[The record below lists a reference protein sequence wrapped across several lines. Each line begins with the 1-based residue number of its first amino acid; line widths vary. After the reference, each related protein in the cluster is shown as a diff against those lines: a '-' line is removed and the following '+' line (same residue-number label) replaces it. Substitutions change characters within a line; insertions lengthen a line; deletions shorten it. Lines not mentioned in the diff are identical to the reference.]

1 MNKRTIIILVL
12 CAALIAA
19 VAVVSLKKDP
29 GITGLYLN
37 TVPSLPTFSIASA
50 MISPIVLSLF
60 ADIVAT
66 AAISERSET
75 FLLIFFSSAIT
86 VSTAFSIP
94 RFSAI
99 GFAPWIAEGDSGF
112 IRMKKEMEMLAG
124 IGCQRIAAPPAGLAG
139 DAPLDLLAAG
149 KKYKRLLDLG
159 RKIP

>member
-1 MNKRTIIILVL
+1 LLNYVE
-12 CAALIAA
+12 IASKA
-19 VAVVSLKKDP
+19 GYDGIEVWVWARDVEATLQTGHTLTSLKSYIADH
-29 GITGLYLN
+29 GLR
-37 TVPSLPTFSIASA
+37 V
-50 MISPIVLSLF
+50 
-60 ADIVAT
+60 
-66 AAISERSET
+66 E
-75 FLLIFFSSAIT
+75 
-86 VSTAFSIP
+86 
-94 RFSAI
+94 SAI